1 MKTNSVENRIR
12 EVAEK
17 PISGRLNLVQYKK
30 EKAKALKHKSV
41 CEQIVESANGNP
53 YMPIH
58 AILSCGVAADAFKN
72 STFDK
77 GYTKFNGVKASTC
90 YKMAR
95 AYNEKMGIKGQ
106 PNDVVWRL
114 VSRYYEKVSSNME
127 DFEKALNKAE
137 VIVGADA
144 RGNYETICTN
154 MGM

>member
-17 PISGRLNLVQYKK
+17 SINGRLNLVQYKK
-30 EKAKALKHKSV
+30 EKAKALNHKAV
-41 CEQIVESANGNP
+41 CEQIVKFADGNP
-53 YMPIH
+53 YMPIY
-58 AILSCGVAADAFKN
+58 AILACGVAANAFKN

-77 GYTKFNGVKASTC
+77 GYTKFNDVKASTC

-114 VSRYYEKVSSNME
+114 VARYYEKVSSNME
-127 DFEKALNKAE
+127 DFEKALAKAE
-137 VIVGADA
+137 VIVDADA
-144 RGNYETICTN
+144 RSNYETICAN
-154 MGM
+154 MGV

>member
-30 EKAKALKHKSV
+30 EKAKALNHKAV
-41 CEQIVESANGNP
+41 CEQIVKFADGNP
-53 YMPIH
+53 YMPIY
-58 AILSCGVAADAFKN
+58 AILACGVAANAFKN
-72 STFDK
+72 SIFDK
-77 GYTKFNGVKASTC
+77 GYTKFNDAKASTC

-114 VSRYYEKVSSNME
+114 VARYYEKVSSNME
-127 DFEKALNKAE
+127 DFEKALAKAE
-137 VIVGADA
+137 VIVDADA
-144 RGNYETICTN
+144 RGNYETICAN
-154 MGM
+154 MGV

>member
-30 EKAKALKHKSV
+30 EKAKALNHKAV
-41 CEQIVESANGNP
+41 CEQIVKFADGNP
-53 YMPIH
+53 YMPIY
-58 AILSCGVAADAFKN
+58 AILACGVAANAFKN

-77 GYTKFNGVKASTC
+77 GYTKFNDAKASTC

-114 VSRYYEKVSSNME
+114 VARYYEKVSSNME
-127 DFEKALNKAE
+127 DFEKALAKAE
-137 VIVGADA
+137 VIAGADS
-144 RGNYETICTN
+144 RGNYETICAN
-154 MGM
+154 MGV

>member
-30 EKAKALKHKSV
+30 EKAKALSHKAV
-41 CEQIVESANGNP
+41 CEQIVKFAESNP
-53 YMPIH
+53 YMPIY
-58 AILSCGVAADAFKN
+58 AILACGVAANAFKN

-77 GYTKFNGVKASTC
+77 GYTKFNDVKASTC

-114 VSRYYEKVSSNME
+114 VARYYEKVSSNME
-127 DFEKALNKAE
+127 DFEKALAKAE
-137 VIVGADA
+137 VIADADA
-144 RGNYETICTN
+144 RGNYETICAN
-154 MGM
+154 MGV

>member
-30 EKAKALKHKSV
+30 EKAKALKHKDV
-41 CEQIVESANGNP
+41 CKQIVEFADGNP
-53 YMPIH
+53 YMPIY
-58 AILSCGVAADAFKN
+58 AILACGVAADAFKN

-77 GYTKFNGVKASTC
+77 GYTKFNGAKAGTC

-114 VSRYYEKVSSNME
+114 VARYYPIWRTLKRLLPRQKLSWMLMLVAIMKLFVQILVCN
-127 DFEKALNKAE
+127 
-137 VIVGADA
+137 
-144 RGNYETICTN
+144 
-154 MGM
+154 